1 MKILIVAA
9 DIPMLNSAAMQMM
22 RAKMPDVEI
31 ITADQAKERG
41 LDPKDFPGVR
51 YFERPIPILKA
62 ADDIYFPDANEGP
75 IGAITPKRRG
85 KKNYR

>member
-9 DIPMLNSAAMQMM
+9 DIPMLNAELSMM

-31 ITADQAKERG
+31 ITVDQAKERG
-41 LDPKDFPGVR
+41 LDPKDFPEVR
-51 YFERPIPILKA
+51 HFERPIPLLKA
-62 ADDIYFPDANEGP
+62 ADDIYFPDTNEGP

-85 KKNYR
+85 KRNYR